1 MNKKHAL
8 LISLAIGAAAIAGT
22 VAATKTAH
30 LGQSATTTPT
40 SPAALITQR
49 TKALDRTE
57 AALRKALAERP
68 PKLPPVPKATS
79 AAAGSPIAAAPA
91 PAAAAAP
98 PQRVVYV
105 RPAPIVRHVPRA
117 GGHESE
123 HEAEGGSQHENG
135 GGGFDD

>member
-1 MNKKHAL
+1 MNKRHAL

-30 LGQSATTTPT
+30 LGRSATTTQS

-68 PKLPPVPKATS
+68 PKLPPVPKAAT
-79 AAAGSPIAAAPA
+79 GSPIAAA

-105 RPAPIVRHVPRA
+105 RPAPVIRHVPRA

-123 HEAEGGSQHENG
+123 HESEGGSQHENG